1 MRMIAR
7 RRLAMMMCGAMLGT
21 MILGGSAAVSADAG
35 IPARLITTEQE
46 PKSDALRQ
54 DADVQVDTVVEPAP
68 DQPTDDAS

>member
-21 MILGGSAAVSADAG
+21 MILGGNAAVSADAG
-35 IPARLITTEQE
+35 IPTRLIITDQL
-46 PKSDALRQ
+46 PKGDALRQ
-54 DADVQVDTVVEPAP
+54 DAVVQVDPVAEPAP